1 MLQIWLLPLLL
12 LDSGDDV
19 LAMILLPWRHT
30 SSCADFSPLLLQ
42 LGLARYTC
50 GGKRI
55 LLGHDGACGAGGSGT
70 ELEGRSGGNDRCGFA
85 HSSEA
90 GGGPSGAKGEHS
102 TGRGHLLVM
111 LLLLATSKGEGS
123 RRLACIR
130 SGGKVEAW
138 RRMRRERERFVS
150 AVIVVVVVIVAAG
163 AELEGRRGRLAGTV
177 HRRACSKLKHLLR
190 LGFIRRWR
198 RGRST
203 ERTAAC
209 DPPES
214 GRCRSEGRCRRLA
227 KDRRS
232 RSLSR

>member
-1 MLQIWLLPLLL
+1 MLQILLLPLLL

-70 ELEGRSGGNDRCGFA
+70 ELEGRSGGNDRCG
-85 HSSEA
+85 
-90 GGGPSGAKGEHS
+90 
-102 TGRGHLLVM
+102 
-111 LLLLATSKGEGS
+111 
-123 RRLACIR
+123 RLACIR
-130 SGGKVEAW
+130 SGCKVEAW

-163 AELEGRRGRLAGTV
+163 AELEGRRGRLAGAV
-177 HRRACSKLKHLLR
+177 HRRTCSKLKHLLR

-209 DPPES
+209 DSPES